1 MWASRKRPMHL
12 VLIVQILVLLTVANG
27 TPVIARKLLG
37 SALSYPLDGGIAFLD
52 GRPLF
57 GPTKTVRGFLLAVTA
72 TIACTALIGLGWN
85 VGAVVGGVAMASDLL
100 SSFIKRRMGLPPSS
114 MALGLDQIPN
124 PSFHSSLYRRYCLSR
139 SPTSGLLSCCSSP
152 AASSSHASC
161 SSSMSESAP
170 Y

>member
-1 MWASRKRPMHL
+1 MHL
-12 VLIVQILVLLTVANG
+12 VLIVQILVLLTIANG

-37 SALSYPLDGGIAFLD
+37 SALSYPLDGGVAFLD

-72 TIACTALIGLGWN
+72 TIACAALIGLDWK

-114 MALGLDQIPN
+114 MALGLDQTPE
-124 PSFHSSLYRRYCLSR
+124 SLFPLLAVSPLLPVTIADIGLAVLLFFAGSLIVSR
-139 SPTSGLLSCCSSP
+139 ILFKLNVR
-152 AASSSHASC
+152 
-161 SSSMSESAP
+161 ERP